1 MSQLR
6 LRELVSE
13 IQHRVNLLVDAR
25 ELMDG
30 LLDALLAVTSGLE
43 LEATLRRIVRA
54 AIKLTDAG
62 YGAIGVFKAGGGLSE
77 FVQEGAGKGVAT
89 SFPVGHGLLG
99 LLLDASQPVR
109 LQELSQFPAAAGLPG
124 GHQPMGSFIGVPVR
138 VRDRMFGNLYLTD
151 KAGGRSFSDDDGEV
165 LQALAA
171 MAGIAI
177 ENVRLN
183 EESRRRVQWRAAADE
198 IRSELLAGADADD
211 VLRLIAERAC
221 QLAGADY
228 GFLALPTDPETPADE
243 VTDLVIT
250 MSSGFD
256 EGAVVGR
263 TIPIEGSTCGEAFR
277 TRIPC
282 RAHGLS
288 YDLSSEAGVKLG
300 PVLALPLRTAGSV
313 SGVLAVLR
321 KLGGESFEAEQ
332 VPFVASFT
340 DQAALALQVAREQR
354 QRYELGLLA
363 DRERIARDLHDRVIQ
378 RLFTIGLSLQATR
391 HRSRSPETQRR
402 LGDGIEDL
410 QGVISDIRT
419 TIFDLHGDHDGTSR
433 LRKRLHEAVAE
444 LTADAG
450 LRSVVR
456 LSGPLGV
463 VPAGLADQV
472 EAVVREAISNVLR
485 HARAKMLT
493 VTVAM
498 EDEVSVEVTDDG
510 IGIGGSPEGSGLRNL
525 ADRAEQHHGTL
536 TVSPRPGGGT
546 RVFWSVPLP

>member
-6 LRELVSE
+6 LRELVTE
-13 IQHRVNLLVDAR
+13 IQYRVNLLVDAR

-30 LLDALLAVTSGLE
+30 LLDAMLAVTSGLE
-43 LEATLRRIVRA
+43 LEATLRRVVLA

-62 YGAIGVFKAGGGLSE
+62 YGAIGVFKASGGLAE
-77 FVQEGAGKGVAT
+77 FVQEGATGSV
-89 SFPVGHGLLG
+89 PVGHGLLS

-109 LQELSQFPAAAGLPG
+109 LQDLSKHPAAAAFPG

-138 VRDRMFGNLYLTD
+138 VRDRVFGNLYLTD
-151 KAGGRSFSDDDGEV
+151 KAGGRTFSDDDGEV

-171 MAGIAI
+171 VAGIAI

-183 EESRRRVQWRAAADE
+183 EESRRRLQWRAAADE

-221 QLAGADY
+221 QLVGADY
-228 GFLALPTDPETPADE
+228 AFLALPTDPETPADE
-243 VTDLVIT
+243 VTELVIT
-250 MSSGFD
+250 MAARFD
-256 EGAVVGR
+256 EGTVVGR
-263 TIPIEGSTCGEAFR
+263 TIPIKGSTCGEAFR
-277 TRIPC
+277 TRMPC
-282 RAHGLS
+282 RASALY
-288 YDLSSEAGVKLG
+288 YDLSSEVGVKLG

-321 KLGGESFEAEQ
+321 KLGGENFEAEQ

-433 LRKRLHEAVAE
+433 LRKRLHEAIAE

-472 EAVVREAISNVLR
+472 EAVMREAISNVLR

-493 VTVAM
+493 VTVTM
-498 EDEVSVEVTDDG
+498 DDDVSVEVTDDG

-525 ADRAEQHHGTL
+525 AERAVEHDGTL
-536 TVSPRPGGGT
+536 TLSPRPGGGT

>member
-30 LLDALLAVTSGLE
+30 LLDAMLAVTSGLE

-62 YGAIGVFKAGGGLSE
+62 YGTIGVFKAGGGLAE
-77 FVQEGAGKGVAT
+77 FVQEGADKGVAT
-89 SFPVGHGLLG
+89 AFPVGHGLLW

-109 LQELSQFPAAAGLPG
+109 LQELSQFPAAAGLPS

-138 VRDRMFGNLYLTD
+138 LRDRMFGNLYLTD

-183 EESRRRVQWRAAADE
+183 EESRRRLQWRAAADE
-198 IRSELLAGADADD
+198 
-211 VLRLIAERAC
+211 
-221 QLAGADY
+221 
-228 GFLALPTDPETPADE
+228 
-243 VTDLVIT
+243 VTELVIT

-321 KLGGESFEAEQ
+321 KLGGESFEEEK

-391 HRSRSPETQRR
+391 HRSRSPETQQRF
-402 LGDGIEDL
+402 GDGIEDL

-419 TIFDLHGDHDGTSR
+419 TIFDLPGDHDGTSR

-472 EAVVREAISNVLR
+472 EAVVRETISNVLR
-485 HARAKMLT
+485 HARAKIVT

-498 EDEVSVEVTDDG
+498 KDDVSVEVTDDG
-510 IGIGGSPEGSGLRNL
+510 IGIGDSHEGSGLRNL
-525 ADRAEQHHGTL
+525 ADRAEEHHGAL
-536 TVSPRPGGGT
+536 SVSPRPGGGT